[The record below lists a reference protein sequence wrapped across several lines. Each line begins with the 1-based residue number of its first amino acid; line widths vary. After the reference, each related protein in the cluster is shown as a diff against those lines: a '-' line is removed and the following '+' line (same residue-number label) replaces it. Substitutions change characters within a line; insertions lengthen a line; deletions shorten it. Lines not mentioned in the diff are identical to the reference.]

1 MIVYFS
7 VEDVYKNLRGRM
19 YLDIIFNVLGG
30 LGIFLYGMDS
40 MSSGMQK
47 LAGQRLKKILALLT
61 TNRIMAIL
69 MGMGVTMLVQS
80 SSVST
85 VMTIGFVNASL
96 LTLKQAL
103 GVIFGANIGTTI
115 TGWILVLNIGKYGL
129 PIVGAGAILYMFLKG
144 DRAKTKA
151 LTFMGLG
158 MIFLGLQLMSNG
170 LKPIRSMPEFVSMF
184 HMFSADT
191 YFGVIKVAAIGA
203 LITAVVQSSSATLG
217 ITITL
222 AVQGLIDYPTA
233 VALVLGENVGTT
245 ITAILATLN
254 ANVNAKRAAYA
265 HTIINTLGV
274 IWVTAV
280 FPYYLKFLSNFG
292 SPEAN
297 ITMAIATAHTMFN
310 VTNVIIFTPFI
321 GVMADLLTK
330 IVKDDGKKDERVTK
344 IDFLM
349 LKTPS
354 VVVGQT
360 KTEILTMGK
369 YIEEMFGALDNIYIN
384 DEFITE
390 EKVAQMRK
398 IENDLDLFQ
407 KEITDANFVI
417 LNKNITDKMKMD
429 TRNNL
434 EVCDEYETIS
444 DYLMRVT
451 NSLKK
456 LQDNSISLTDEEKS
470 TLKEFNED
478 TRELFRNV
486 NTAYALKNRDILVK
500 AITKANKITEKYRK
514 AKQIHLQD
522 GGQENPIAMLTT
534 SYMDILNHYRRV
546 RDHIFN
552 IIEVYS
558 I

>member
-1 MIVYFS
+1 
-7 VEDVYKNLRGRM
+7 M

-30 LGIFLYGMDS
+30 LGIFLYGMDN

-61 TNRIMAIL
+61 TNRVMAIL

-170 LKPIRSMPEFVSMF
+170 LKPVRSMPEFVSMF

-191 YFGVIKVAAIGA
+191 YFGVVKVAAIGA
-203 LITAVVQSSSATLG
+203 LITAIVQSSSATLG

-292 SPEAN
+292 SPETN
-297 ITMAIATAHTMFN
+297 MTMAIATAHTMFN
-310 VTNVIIFTPFI
+310 VVNVLIFTPFI

-330 IVKDDGKKDERVTK
+330 IVKDDGKKDDRVTK

-369 YIEEMFGALDNIYIN
+369 YIEEMFGMLDNIYVN
-384 DEFITE
+384 NEFITE

-398 IENDLDLFQ
+398 IEDDLDLFQ

-486 NTAYALKNRDILVK
+486 NTAYALKNRDILMK

-514 AKQIHLQD
+514 AKQVHLQD

>member
-1 MIVYFS
+1 
-7 VEDVYKNLRGRM
+7 M
-19 YLDIIFNVLGG
+19 YLDIAFNVLGG
-30 LGIFLYGMDS
+30 LGIFLFGMDS

-61 TNRIMAIL
+61 TNRVVAIL
-69 MGMGVTMLVQS
+69 MGMFVTMLVQS

-129 PIVGAGAILYMFLKG
+129 PMVGAGAILYMFLKG
-144 DRAKTKA
+144 EKAKTRA

-170 LKPIRSMPEFVSMF
+170 LKPVRSMPEFVRLFSL
-184 HMFSADT
+184 FSADT
-191 YFGVIKVAAIGA
+191 YFGVLKVAFIGA
-203 LITAVVQSSSATLG
+203 LITAIVQSSSATLG

-245 ITAILATLN
+245 ITAFLATLN
-254 ANVNAKRAAYA
+254 ANANAKRAAYA
-265 HTIINTLGV
+265 HTIINTVGV
-274 IWVTAV
+274 IWVTAI
-280 FPYYLKFLSNFG
+280 FPYYLDFLSNFG

-310 VTNVIIFTPFI
+310 VSNVIIFTPFI
-321 GVMADLLTK
+321 GVLADFLTK
-330 IVKDDGKKDERVTK
+330 LVKDDEKASERITHIDE
-344 IDFLM
+344 LM

-360 KTEILTMGK
+360 KTEVLNMGK
-369 YIEEMFGALDNIYIN
+369 NISEMFSTLKDIYQSNRSISE
-384 DEFITE
+384 DEV
-390 EKVAQMRK
+390 KKMRK
-398 IENDLDLFQ
+398 IEDDLDIYQ
-407 KEITDANFVI
+407 KEITTANFII
-417 LNKNITDKMKMD
+417 LNDKNITDNLKLD
-429 TRNNL
+429 TKNNL

-444 DYLMRVT
+444 DYLMRII
-451 NSLKK
+451 NSLKR
-456 LQDNSISLTDEEKS
+456 LQDNNIPLTEEEKNTLS
-470 TLKEFNED
+470 TMNRD
-478 TRELFRNV
+478 TEELFRNI
-486 NTAYALKNRDILVK
+486 NTAYATKNKEMMLRSIE
-500 AITKANKITEKYRK
+500 KANTITENYRV
-514 AKQIHLQD
+514 AKDKHLINA
-522 GGQENPIAMLTT
+522 GCHETPIALLTT
-534 SYMDILNHYRRV
+534 SYMDTLNYYRRV
-546 RDHIFN
+546 RDHIYN
-552 IIEVYS
+552 IIEGFE

>member
-1 MIVYFS
+1 MFIKIVG
-7 VEDVYKNLRGRM
+7 GRM

-30 LGIFLYGMDS
+30 LGIFLYGMDN

-47 LAGQRLKKILALLT
+47 LAGQKLKKVLALLT
-61 TNRIMAIL
+61 TNRVMAIL

-129 PIVGAGAILYMFLKG
+129 PIVGAGAILYIFLKG

-170 LKPIRSMPEFVSMF
+170 LKPVRSMPEFVSMF

-203 LITAVVQSSSATLG
+203 LITAIVQSSSATLG

-254 ANVNAKRAAYA
+254 ANANAKRAAYA

-274 IWVTAV
+274 IWVTAI
-280 FPYYLKFLSNFG
+280 FPYYLRFLSNFG

-310 VTNVIIFTPFI
+310 VTNVLIFIPFI

-354 VVVGQT
+354 IVVGQT

-369 YIEEMFGALDNIYIN
+369 YIEEMFKSLDNIYVN
-384 DEFITE
+384 NEFITE
-390 EKVAQMRK
+390 EKVVQMGK

-417 LNKNITDKMKMD
+417 LNKNISDKMKLD

-456 LQDNSISLTDEEKS
+456 LQNNSIDLTEDEKT

-486 NTAYALKNRDILVK
+486 NTAYALKNKEMFVK
-500 AITKANKITEKYRK
+500 ALIKANKITEKYRK

-552 IIEVYS
+552 IIEVYN

>member
-1 MIVYFS
+1 
-7 VEDVYKNLRGRM
+7 M
-19 YLDIIFNVLGG
+19 YLDIAFNVLGG
-30 LGIFLYGMDS
+30 LGIFLFGMDS

-61 TNRIMAIL
+61 TNRVVAVL
-69 MGMGVTMLVQS
+69 MGMLVTMLVQS

-129 PIVGAGAILYMFLKG
+129 PMVGAGAILYMFLK
-144 DRAKTKA
+144 DEKAKTRA

-170 LKPIRSMPEFVSMF
+170 LKPVRSMPEFVRLFSL
-184 HMFSADT
+184 FSADT
-191 YFGVIKVAAIGA
+191 YFGVLKVAFIGA
-203 LITAVVQSSSATLG
+203 LITAIVQSSSATLG

-245 ITAILATLN
+245 ITAFLATLN
-254 ANVNAKRAAYA
+254 ANANAKRAAYA
-265 HTIINTLGV
+265 HTIINTIGV
-274 IWVTAV
+274 IWVTAI
-280 FPYYLKFLSNFG
+280 FPYYLDFLSNFG

-310 VTNVIIFTPFI
+310 VSNVIIFTPFI
-321 GVMADLLTK
+321 GVLADFLTK
-330 IVKDDGKKDERVTK
+330 LVKDDEKTSERITHIDE
-344 IDFLM
+344 LM

-360 KTEILTMGK
+360 KTEVLNMGK
-369 YIEEMFGALDNIYIN
+369 NISEMFNTLKEIYQTN
-384 DEFITE
+384 KSITE
-390 EKVAQMRK
+390 DEVKKMRK
-398 IENDLDLFQ
+398 IEDDLDIYQ
-407 KEITDANFVI
+407 KEITTANFII
-417 LNKNITDKMKMD
+417 LNNKNITDNLKLD
-429 TRNNL
+429 TKNNL

-444 DYLMRVT
+444 DYLMRII
-451 NSLKK
+451 NSLKR
-456 LQDNSISLTDEEKS
+456 LQDNNIPLTEEEKNTLS
-470 TLKEFNED
+470 TMNRD
-478 TRELFRNV
+478 TEELFRNI
-486 NTAYALKNRDILVK
+486 NTAYATKNKEMMLRSIE
-500 AITKANKITEKYRK
+500 KANTITENYRV
-514 AKQIHLQD
+514 AKDKHLINA
-522 GGQENPIAMLTT
+522 GCHETPIALLTT
-534 SYMDILNHYRRV
+534 SYMDTLNYYRRV
-546 RDHIFN
+546 RDHIYN
-552 IIEVYS
+552 IIEGFE

>member
-1 MIVYFS
+1 
-7 VEDVYKNLRGRM
+7 M
-19 YLDIIFNVLGG
+19 YLDIAFNVLGG
-30 LGIFLYGMDS
+30 LGIFLFGMDS

-61 TNRIMAIL
+61 TNRVVAIL
-69 MGMGVTMLVQS
+69 MGMFVTMLVQS

-129 PIVGAGAILYMFLKG
+129 PMVGAGAILYMFLKG
-144 DRAKTKA
+144 EKAKTRA

-170 LKPIRSMPEFVSMF
+170 LKPVRSMPEFVRLFSL
-184 HMFSADT
+184 FSADT
-191 YFGVIKVAAIGA
+191 YFGVLKVAFIGA
-203 LITAVVQSSSATLG
+203 LITAIVQSSSATLG

-245 ITAILATLN
+245 ITAFLATLN
-254 ANVNAKRAAYA
+254 ANANAKRAAYA
-265 HTIINTLGV
+265 HTIINTVGV
-274 IWVTAV
+274 IWVTAI
-280 FPYYLKFLSNFG
+280 FPYYLDFLSNFG

-310 VTNVIIFTPFI
+310 VSNVIIFTPFI
-321 GVMADLLTK
+321 GVLADFLTK
-330 IVKDDGKKDERVTK
+330 LVKDDEKTSERITHIDE
-344 IDFLM
+344 LM

-360 KTEILTMGK
+360 KTEVLNMGK
-369 YIEEMFGALDNIYIN
+369 NISEMFNTLKEIYQTN
-384 DEFITE
+384 KSITE
-390 EKVAQMRK
+390 DEVKKMRK
-398 IENDLDLFQ
+398 IEDDLDIYQ
-407 KEITDANFVI
+407 KEITTANFII
-417 LNKNITDKMKMD
+417 LNDKNITDNLKLD
-429 TRNNL
+429 TKNNL

-444 DYLMRVT
+444 DYLMRII
-451 NSLKK
+451 NSLKR
-456 LQDNSISLTDEEKS
+456 LQDNNIPLTEEEKNTLS
-470 TLKEFNED
+470 TMNRD
-478 TRELFRNV
+478 TEELFRNI
-486 NTAYALKNRDILVK
+486 NTAYATKNKEMMLRSIE
-500 AITKANKITEKYRK
+500 KANTITENYRV
-514 AKQIHLQD
+514 AKDKHLINA
-522 GGQENPIAMLTT
+522 GCHETPIALLTT
-534 SYMDILNHYRRV
+534 SYMDTLNYYRRV
-546 RDHIFN
+546 RDHIYN
-552 IIEVYS
+552 IIEGFE

>member
-1 MIVYFS
+1 
-7 VEDVYKNLRGRM
+7 M

-30 LGIFLYGMDS
+30 LGIFLYGMDN

-61 TNRIMAIL
+61 TNRVMAIL

-170 LKPIRSMPEFVSMF
+170 LKPVRSMPEFVSMF

-191 YFGVIKVAAIGA
+191 YFGVVKVAAIGA
-203 LITAVVQSSSATLG
+203 LITAIVQSSSATLG

-297 ITMAIATAHTMFN
+297 MTMAIATAHTMFN
-310 VTNVIIFTPFI
+310 VVNVLIFTPFI

-330 IVKDDGKKDERVTK
+330 IVKDDGKKDDRVTK

-369 YIEEMFGALDNIYIN
+369 YIEEMFGTLDNIYVN
-384 DEFITE
+384 NEFITE

-398 IENDLDLFQ
+398 IEDDLDLFQ

-486 NTAYALKNRDILVK
+486 NTAYALKNRDILMK

-514 AKQIHLQD
+514 AKQVHLQD

>member
-1 MIVYFS
+1 
-7 VEDVYKNLRGRM
+7 M

-47 LAGQRLKKILALLT
+47 LAGQRLKKVLALLT
-61 TNRIMAIL
+61 TNRITAIL

-115 TGWILVLNIGKYGL
+115 TGWILVLDIGKYGL

-191 YFGVIKVAAIGA
+191 YLGVIKVAAIGA
-203 LITAVVQSSSATLG
+203 LITAIVQSSSATLG

-310 VTNVIIFTPFI
+310 VVNVIIFTPFI

-369 YIEEMFGALDNIYIN
+369 YIEEMFGTLDNIYVN

-390 EKVAQMRK
+390 EKVDQMRK

-429 TRNNL
+429 IRNNL
-434 EVCDEYETIS
+434 EICDEYETIS

-456 LQDNSISLTDEEKS
+456 LQNNAINLTEDEKI

-486 NTAYALKNRDILVK
+486 NTAYALKNKELLMK
-500 AITKANKITEKYRK
+500 AVTKANKITEKYRE
-514 AKQIHLQD
+514 AKHTHLQD

-552 IIEVYS
+552 IIEVYN

>member
-1 MIVYFS
+1 
-7 VEDVYKNLRGRM
+7 M

-30 LGIFLYGMDS
+30 LGIFLYGMDN

-47 LAGQRLKKILALLT
+47 LAGQKLKKVLALLT
-61 TNRIMAIL
+61 TNRVMAIL

-129 PIVGAGAILYMFLKG
+129 PIVGAGAILYIFLKG

-170 LKPIRSMPEFVSMF
+170 LKPVRSMPEFVSMF

-203 LITAVVQSSSATLG
+203 LITAIVQSSSATLG

-254 ANVNAKRAAYA
+254 ANANAKRAAYA

-274 IWVTAV
+274 IWVTAI
-280 FPYYLKFLSNFG
+280 FPYYLRFLSNFG

-310 VTNVIIFTPFI
+310 VTNVLIFIPFI

-354 VVVGQT
+354 IVVGQT

-369 YIEEMFGALDNIYIN
+369 YIEEMFKSLDNIYVN
-384 DEFITE
+384 NEFITE
-390 EKVAQMRK
+390 EKVVQMGK

-417 LNKNITDKMKMD
+417 LNKNISDKMKLD

-456 LQDNSISLTDEEKS
+456 LQNNSIDLTEDEKT

-486 NTAYALKNRDILVK
+486 NTAYALKNKEMFVK
-500 AITKANKITEKYRK
+500 ALIKANKITEKYRK

-552 IIEVYS
+552 IIEVYN

>member
-1 MIVYFS
+1 
-7 VEDVYKNLRGRM
+7 M
-19 YLDIIFNVLGG
+19 YLDIAFNVLGG
-30 LGIFLYGMDS
+30 LGIFLFGMDS

-61 TNRIMAIL
+61 TNRVVAIL
-69 MGMGVTMLVQS
+69 MGMFVTMLVQS

-129 PIVGAGAILYMFLKG
+129 PMVGAGAILYMFLKG
-144 DRAKTKA
+144 EKAKTRA

-170 LKPIRSMPEFVSMF
+170 LKPVRSMPEFVRLFSL
-184 HMFSADT
+184 FSADT
-191 YFGVIKVAAIGA
+191 YFGVLKVAFIGA
-203 LITAVVQSSSATLG
+203 LITAIVQSSSATLG

-245 ITAILATLN
+245 ITAFLATLN
-254 ANVNAKRAAYA
+254 ANANAKRAAYA
-265 HTIINTLGV
+265 HTIINTVGV
-274 IWVTAV
+274 IWVTAI
-280 FPYYLKFLSNFG
+280 FPYYLDFLSNFG

-310 VTNVIIFTPFI
+310 VSNVIIFTPFI
-321 GVMADLLTK
+321 GYLADFLTK
-330 IVKDDGKKDERVTK
+330 VIKDDEKTSERITHIDE
-344 IDFLM
+344 LM

-360 KTEILTMGK
+360 KTEVLTMGK
-369 YIEEMFGALDNIYIN
+369 NISEMFNTLKDIYQSNRSISE
-384 DEFITE
+384 DEV
-390 EKVAQMRK
+390 KRMRK
-398 IENDLDLFQ
+398 IEDDLDIYQ
-407 KEITDANFVI
+407 KEITTANFII
-417 LNKNITDKMKMD
+417 LNNKNITDNLKLD
-429 TRNNL
+429 TKNNL

-444 DYLMRVT
+444 DYLMRIVS
-451 NSLKK
+451 SLKR
-456 LQDNSISLTDEEKS
+456 LQDNNIPLTEEEKNTLS
-470 TLKEFNED
+470 TMNRD
-478 TRELFRNV
+478 TEELFRNI
-486 NTAYALKNRDILVK
+486 NTAYATKNKEMMLRAIEK
-500 AITKANKITEKYRK
+500 ANAITENYRV
-514 AKQIHLQD
+514 AKDKHLVNA
-522 GGQENPIAMLTT
+522 GCHETPIALLTT
-534 SYMDILNHYRRV
+534 SYMDTLNYYRRV
-546 RDHIFN
+546 RDHIYN
-552 IIEVYS
+552 IIEGFE

>member
-1 MIVYFS
+1 MYF
-7 VEDVYKNLRGRM
+7 
-19 YLDIIFNVLGG
+19 DIAFNVLGG
-30 LGIFLYGMDS
+30 LGIFLFGMDS

-61 TNRIMAIL
+61 TNRVVAIL
-69 MGMGVTMLVQS
+69 MGMLVTMLVQS

-129 PIVGAGAILYMFLKG
+129 PMVGAGAILYMFLKG
-144 DRAKTKA
+144 EKAKTRA

-170 LKPIRSMPEFVSMF
+170 LKPVRSMPEFVRLFSL
-184 HMFSADT
+184 FSADT
-191 YFGVIKVAAIGA
+191 YFGVLKVAFIGA
-203 LITAVVQSSSATLG
+203 LITAIVQSSSATLG

-245 ITAILATLN
+245 ITAFLATLN
-254 ANVNAKRAAYA
+254 ANANAKRAAYA
-265 HTIINTLGV
+265 HTIINTVGV
-274 IWVTAV
+274 IWVTAI
-280 FPYYLKFLSNFG
+280 FPYYLDFLSNFG

-310 VTNVIIFTPFI
+310 VSNVIIFTPFI
-321 GVMADLLTK
+321 GYLADFLTK
-330 IVKDDGKKDERVTK
+330 IVKDDEEKVSDRITHIDE
-344 IDFLM
+344 LM

-360 KTEILTMGK
+360 KTEVLNMGK
-369 YIEEMFGALDNIYIN
+369 NISEMFNTLKEIYQTN
-384 DEFITE
+384 RSITE
-390 EKVAQMRK
+390 DEVKKMRK
-398 IENDLDLFQ
+398 IEDDLDIYQ
-407 KEITDANFVI
+407 KEITTANFII
-417 LNKNITDKMKMD
+417 LNNKNITDNLKLD
-429 TRNNL
+429 TKNNL

-444 DYLMRVT
+444 DYLMRII
-451 NSLKK
+451 NSLKR
-456 LQDNSISLTDEEKS
+456 LQDNNIPLTEEEKNTLS
-470 TLKEFNED
+470 TMNRD
-478 TRELFRNV
+478 TEELFRNI
-486 NTAYALKNRDILVK
+486 NTAYATKNKEMMLRSIE
-500 AITKANKITEKYRK
+500 KANTITENYRV
-514 AKQIHLQD
+514 AKDKHLINA
-522 GGQENPIAMLTT
+522 GCHETPIALLTT
-534 SYMDILNHYRRV
+534 SYMDTLNYYRRV
-546 RDHIFN
+546 RDHIYN
-552 IIEVYS
+552 IIEGFE

>member
-1 MIVYFS
+1 
-7 VEDVYKNLRGRM
+7 M

-30 LGIFLYGMDS
+30 LGIFLYGMDN

-61 TNRIMAIL
+61 TNRVMAIL

-85 VMTIGFVNASL
+85 VMTIGFVNVSL

-170 LKPIRSMPEFVSMF
+170 LKPVRSMPEFVSMF

-191 YFGVIKVAAIGA
+191 YFGVVKVAAIGA
-203 LITAVVQSSSATLG
+203 LITAIVQSSSATLG

-280 FPYYLKFLSNFG
+280 FQYYLKFLSNFG
-292 SPEAN
+292 SPETN
-297 ITMAIATAHTMFN
+297 MTMAIATAHTMFN
-310 VTNVIIFTPFI
+310 VVNVLIFTPFI

-330 IVKDDGKKDERVTK
+330 IVKDDGKKDDRVTK

-369 YIEEMFGALDNIYIN
+369 IY
-384 DEFITE
+384 
-390 EKVAQMRK
+390 
-398 IENDLDLFQ
+398 
-407 KEITDANFVI
+407 
-417 LNKNITDKMKMD
+417 
-429 TRNNL
+429 
-434 EVCDEYETIS
+434 
-444 DYLMRVT
+444 
-451 NSLKK
+451 
-456 LQDNSISLTDEEKS
+456 
-470 TLKEFNED
+470 
-478 TRELFRNV
+478 
-486 NTAYALKNRDILVK
+486 
-500 AITKANKITEKYRK
+500 
-514 AKQIHLQD
+514 
-522 GGQENPIAMLTT
+522 
-534 SYMDILNHYRRV
+534 
-546 RDHIFN
+546 
-552 IIEVYS
+552 
-558 I
+558 

>member
-1 MIVYFS
+1 
-7 VEDVYKNLRGRM
+7 M

-30 LGIFLYGMDS
+30 LGIFLYGMDN

-61 TNRIMAIL
+61 TNRVMAIL

-170 LKPIRSMPEFVSMF
+170 LKPVRSMPEFVSMF

-191 YFGVIKVAAIGA
+191 YFGVVKVAAIGA
-203 LITAVVQSSSATLG
+203 LITAIVQSSSATLG

-292 SPEAN
+292 SSETN
-297 ITMAIATAHTMFN
+297 MTMAIATAHTMFN
-310 VTNVIIFTPFI
+310 VVNVLIFTPFI

-330 IVKDDGKKDERVTK
+330 IVKDDGKKDDRVTK

-369 YIEEMFGALDNIYIN
+369 YIEEMFGTLDNIYVN
-384 DEFITE
+384 NEFITE

-398 IENDLDLFQ
+398 IEDDLDLFQ

-486 NTAYALKNRDILVK
+486 NTAYALKNRDILMK

-514 AKQIHLQD
+514 AKQVHLQD

>member
-1 MIVYFS
+1 
-7 VEDVYKNLRGRM
+7 M

-61 TNRIMAIL
+61 TNRVVAIL
-69 MGMGVTMLVQS
+69 MGIGVTMLVQS

-103 GVIFGANIGTTI
+103 GVIFGANIGTTV

-129 PIVGAGAILYMFLKG
+129 PIVGAGAILYIFLKG

-170 LKPIRSMPEFVSMF
+170 LKPVRSMPEFVSMF

-191 YFGVIKVAAIGA
+191 YFGVIKVAAVGA
-203 LITAVVQSSSATLG
+203 LITAIVQSSSATLG

-310 VTNVIIFTPFI
+310 VTNVLLFIPFI
-321 GVMADLLTK
+321 GVMADLLNK

-369 YIEEMFGALDNIYIN
+369 YIEEMFSTLDNIYAN
-384 DEFITE
+384 NEFITPE
-390 EKVAQMRK
+390 RVAQMRK
-398 IENDLDLFQ
+398 IEDDLDLFQ

-456 LQDNSISLTDEEKS
+456 LQDNSISLTEDEKT
-470 TLKEFNED
+470 TLKEFNEE

-486 NTAYALKNRDILVK
+486 NTAYALKNREMFMKGI
-500 AITKANKITEKYRK
+500 IKANRITEKYRE
-514 AKQIHLQD
+514 AKHIHLKD

-552 IIEVYS
+552 IIEVYN

>member
-1 MIVYFS
+1 
-7 VEDVYKNLRGRM
+7 M
-19 YLDIIFNVLGG
+19 YLDIAFNVLGG
-30 LGIFLYGMDS
+30 LGIFLFGMDS

-61 TNRIMAIL
+61 TNRVVAIL
-69 MGMGVTMLVQS
+69 MGMFVTMLVQS

-129 PIVGAGAILYMFLKG
+129 PMVGAGAILYMFLKG
-144 DRAKTKA
+144 EKAKTRA

-170 LKPIRSMPEFVSMF
+170 LKPVRSMPEFVRLFSL
-184 HMFSADT
+184 FSADT
-191 YFGVIKVAAIGA
+191 YFGVLKVAFIGA
-203 LITAVVQSSSATLG
+203 LITAIVQSSSATLG

-245 ITAILATLN
+245 ITAFLATLN
-254 ANVNAKRAAYA
+254 ANANAKRAAYA
-265 HTIINTLGV
+265 HTIINTVGV
-274 IWVTAV
+274 IWVTAI
-280 FPYYLKFLSNFG
+280 FPYYLDFLSNFG

-310 VTNVIIFTPFI
+310 VSNVIIFTPFI
-321 GVMADLLTK
+321 GVLADFLTK
-330 IVKDDGKKDERVTK
+330 LVKDDEKTSERITHIDE
-344 IDFLM
+344 LM

-360 KTEILTMGK
+360 KTEVLNMGK
-369 YIEEMFGALDNIYIN
+369 NISEMFSTLKEIYQSN
-384 DEFITE
+384 RSITE
-390 EKVAQMRK
+390 DEVKRMRK
-398 IENDLDLFQ
+398 IEDDLDLYQ
-407 KEITDANFVI
+407 KEITTANFII
-417 LNKNITDKMKMD
+417 LNNKNITDNLKLD
-429 TRNNL
+429 TKNNL

-444 DYLMRVT
+444 DYLMRIVS
-451 NSLKK
+451 SLKR
-456 LQDNSISLTDEEKS
+456 LQDNNIPLTEEEKNTLS
-470 TLKEFNED
+470 TMNRD
-478 TRELFRNV
+478 TEELFRNI
-486 NTAYALKNRDILVK
+486 NTAYATKNKEMMLRAIEK
-500 AITKANKITEKYRK
+500 ANAITENYRV
-514 AKQIHLQD
+514 AKDKHLVNA
-522 GGQENPIAMLTT
+522 GCHETPIALLTT
-534 SYMDILNHYRRV
+534 SYMDTLNYYRRV
-546 RDHIFN
+546 RDHIYN
-552 IIEVYS
+552 IIEGFE

>member
-1 MIVYFS
+1 
-7 VEDVYKNLRGRM
+7 
-19 YLDIIFNVLGG
+19 
-30 LGIFLYGMDS
+30 
-40 MSSGMQK
+40 
-47 LAGQRLKKILALLT
+47 
-61 TNRIMAIL
+61 
-69 MGMGVTMLVQS
+69 
-80 SSVST
+80 
-85 VMTIGFVNASL
+85 
-96 LTLKQAL
+96 
-103 GVIFGANIGTTI
+103 
-115 TGWILVLNIGKYGL
+115 
-129 PIVGAGAILYMFLKG
+129 MFLKG

-369 YIEEMFGALDNIYIN
+369 YIEEMFGTLDNIYVN

-390 EKVAQMRK
+390 EKVTQMRK

-434 EVCDEYETIS
+434 EICDEYETIS

-456 LQDNSISLTDEEKS
+456 LQDNAINLTEDEKT
-470 TLKEFNED
+470 TLKEFNEE

-486 NTAYALKNRDILVK
+486 NTAYALKNKEILMK
-500 AITKANKITEKYRK
+500 AVIKANKITEKYRE
-514 AKQIHLQD
+514 AKHIHLQD

-552 IIEVYS
+552 IIEVYN